1 MEPINGITPS
11 GLWTFIIVLVGL
23 CLLFITFGNVV
34 ETVKKLRKP
43 KEEAKDD
50 VNTKLHRD
58 KERLDMHT
66 MQIEA
71 LRESNKIQCAA
82 LIALLDHE
90 LHNGNA
96 DQMQKA
102 RDDLKNYLIAN
113 QQ

>member
-1 MEPINGITPS
+1 MEPINGITPN

-23 CLLFITFGNVV
+23 CIVFNIFGNAIK
-34 ETVKKLRKP
+34 TFRDLRKP
-43 KEEAKDD
+43 NSDSKDD
-50 VNTKLHRD
+50 VSTKLHRD

-66 MQIEA
+66 MQIDGLMEYS
-71 LRESNKIQCAA
+71 RVQCAA

-102 RDDLKNYLIAN
+102 RDELSKYLIN
-113 QQ
+113 KK